1 MQYKAY
7 CFDLD
12 GTVYRGNEPIA
23 SAVTFIHALQAKG
36 IEPFFIT
43 NNSSKT
49 VGELQATLRD
59 MDIIAQADHIYSSA
73 LATAKYITENFED
86 ERVLLIGSHGL
97 QDALQRAGVEIVEQ
111 GGSIVVVGIDREV
124 NYMKLAAAAIAVQH
138 GATLLSTN
146 QDVKF
151 PTEFGFVPGN
161 GAFTSL
167 IANVAGVEPIYIGKP
182 SPLMLEMISRDHHLR
197 KQDMV
202 LIGDNHDTDIMCG
215 VTYGIAT
222 IHVDT
227 GVTRSADAIHAT
239 HRVALLTDLL

>member
-111 GGSIVVVGIDREV
+111 GGSIVVVGIDCEV

-182 SPLMLEMISRDHHLR
+182 SPLMLEMISRDHHLQ

>member
-49 VGELQATLRD
+49 VAKLQATLSA
-59 MDIIAQADHIYSSA
+59 MGIQAQADHIYSSA
-73 LATAKYITENFED
+73 LATANYITEHFQG
-86 ERVLLIGSHGL
+86 ERVTLIGSHGL
-97 QDALQRAGVEIVEQ
+97 QDALQRAGIEIINE
-111 GGSIVVVGIDREV
+111 GGTVVVVGIDKEV
-124 NYMKLAAAAIAVQH
+124 NYMKLAKTAIAVQH

-146 QDVKF
+146 QDIKF
-151 PTEFGFVPGN
+151 PTEHGFVPGN
-161 GAFTSL
+161 GSFTEL
-167 IANVAGVEPIYIGKP
+167 IASVAGVKPIYIGKP
-182 SPLMLEMISRDHHLR
+182 SPLMLQMIARDHHLR
-197 KQDMV
+197 KEDMV

-215 VTYGIAT
+215 VNYGIAT

-227 GVTRSADAIHAT
+227 GVTRSEDAQQAT
-239 HRVALLTDLL
+239 YHVKNLTQLL

>member
-49 VGELQATLRD
+49 VAELQATLED
-59 MDIIAQADHIYSSA
+59 MGIVAQADHIYSSA
-73 LATAKYITENFED
+73 LATAKYITENFAG
-86 ERVLLIGSHGL
+86 ERALLIGSHGL
-97 QDALQRAGVEIVEQ
+97 RDALQRAGVELVEQ

-124 NYMKLAAAAIAVQH
+124 NYMKLATAAVAVQH

-161 GAFTSL
+161 GAFTEL
-167 IANVAGVEPIYIGKP
+167 IAGVAGVEPIYIGKP
-182 SPLMLEMISRDHHLR
+182 SPLMLEMIARDHHLR

-202 LIGDNHDTDIMCG
+202 LVGDNHDTDIMCG
-215 VTYGIAT
+215 VAYGIAT

-227 GVTRSADAIHAT
+227 GVTRSKDAIHAT
-239 HRVALLTDLL
+239 QRVAQLTDLL

>member
-111 GGSIVVVGIDREV
+111 GGSIIVVGIDREV

-182 SPLMLEMISRDHHLR
+182 SPLMLEMISRDHHLQ

>member
-182 SPLMLEMISRDHHLR
+182 SPLMLEMISRDHHLQ